1 MHKHSEER
9 VLPHSPAA
17 IFNLVADVES
27 YPDFLP
33 WCTATRILKQNESGM
48 IAEMAVGYKSI
59 RERYKSNVELNRDAM
74 IIKVTA
80 IDGPFKYL
88 RNQWYFEECNI
99 DQCKIH
105 FHIEFEFGSWILQ
118 QIIGAFFEDAVAK
131 MVLAFETR
139 ANEIYNPCSLD

>member
-9 VLPHSPAA
+9 ILPHRPEA
-17 IFNLVADVES
+17 IFNLVADVGS

-33 WCTATRILKQNESGM
+33 WCTATRILQQNEAGM

-74 IIKVTA
+74 MIDVTA
-80 IDGPFKYL
+80 VDGPFKHL
-88 RNQWYFEECNI
+88 RNQWHFEKCNI

-105 FHIEFEFGSWILQ
+105 FHIEFEFSSWILQ

-131 MVLAFETR
+131 MVSAFETR
-139 ANEIYNPCSLD
+139 ADQIYNSCALD